1 MRNLLSLG
9 ATVAL
14 ALIAGGIVTA
24 ETPETRMSRT
34 AMSAAVDARLRVPDV
49 DYRRHWVQLG
59 SYSVLAD
66 EPTRGAKELHVVY
79 AHPASVDAYRKTGT
93 FPDGTIL
100 VKDVFVA
107 KTEDLTTGT
116 ASYANVL
123 VGRFV
128 MVKDTGNKHAANS
141 PLWGDGWGW
150 AFYEGEEMRKT
161 VTTDYQVD
169 CLGCH
174 EPARG
179 TDLIYSQGYPVLKS
193 R

>member
-1 MRNLLSLG
+1 LLSLG
-9 ATVAL
+9 ATIAL
-14 ALIAGGIVTA
+14 VLVAGGIVTA
-24 ETPETRMSRT
+24 ETSETRMSRAAMT
-34 AMSAAVDARLRVPDV
+34 ASVDARLRVPNV

-66 EPTRGAKELHVVY
+66 EPTKGAKELHVVY
-79 AHPASVDAYRKTGT
+79 AHPASV
-93 FPDGTIL
+93 
-100 VKDVFVA
+100 FVA
-107 KTEDLTTGT
+107 KTEGLTTGT

-123 VGRFV
+123 LGRFV

-174 EPARG
+174 EPARD
-179 TDLIYSQGYPVLKS
+179 TDLLYTQGYPVLKS

>member
-1 MRNLLSLG
+1 MRKLLSLG

-14 ALIAGGIVTA
+14 VFIAAGIVTVQ
-24 ETPETRMSRT
+24 TPRPSMTRA
-34 AMSAAVDARLRVPDV
+34 AMTSSVDARLRVPDV

-66 EPTRGAKELHVVY
+66 EPTKGAKELHVVY
-79 AHPASVDAYRKTGT
+79 AHPASVDAYRRTGR
-93 FPDGTIL
+93 FPDGAIL

-123 VGRFV
+123 IGRFV
-128 MVKDTGNKHAANS
+128 MVKDTGNKHAAHS

-150 AFYEGEEMRKT
+150 AFYEGDERRKT
-161 VTTDYQVD
+161 VTTDYQLD

-174 EPARG
+174 EPARNS
-179 TDLIYSQGYPVLKS
+179 DLIFMQGYPVLKS